1 MQSSLL
7 MDTWEAL
14 FLTLTTQQM
23 KDCASPNTA
32 FGGGKVFCL
41 FSSPVFVLEKDS
53 DRDAINS
60 HLKK

>member
-1 MQSSLL
+1 
-7 MDTWEAL
+7 
-14 FLTLTTQQM
+14 M